1 MNYSSS
7 PDLRFLCLE
16 VVFSLTSA
24 VTTSLQYT
32 VSNQLFDKEKNEKKR
47 ELKRMTCE
55 QKNEQFKLRFLDC
68 DCTCCGIRQRSI
80 PSLNCETNQSSFQQI
95 LNDIS
100 KPRYGLD
107 CNCLCGNQSSTMTI
121 DPCTC
126 PTALNTS
133 TTPIQVNFGVDTGIK
148 QMSDQ

>member
-1 MNYSSS
+1 MIIIFDFLKREDTQNY
-7 PDLRFLCLE
+7 
-16 VVFSLTSA
+16 
-24 VTTSLQYT
+24 TT
-32 VSNQLFDKEKNEKKR
+32 DKEKDEKKR